1 MRNGLQLDG
10 WYFDVW
16 CSRSPYW
23 EVSRETSRSSGNT
36 EVTSD
41 RATGL
46 AFIGVISQTE
56 ARLDKYVEFLA
67 RRRKVTNLTSER
79 AFSQVWTRHLA
90 DCAQLLGY
98 APFARR
104 CVDLGSGA
112 GFPEMV
118 VAILL
123 AEMQGRAEVH
133 RLESD
138 QRKCPFLREVTRA
151 TDAPARIHGSRIEM
165 FDPCLLSLVDAVT
178 SRALAPL
185 PSLVANELLMLRATG
200 ILLRGRSAAQTET
213 LSVASQF
220 QFKSFRNNFDP
231 DARIDCVPSR
241 AQAQK

>member
-1 MRNGLQLDG
+1 M
-10 WYFDVW
+10 
-16 CSRSPYW
+16 
-23 EVSRETSRSSGNT
+23 
-36 EVTSD
+36 TSD

-123 AEMQGRAEVH
+123 AEMQGA
-133 RLESD
+133 
-138 QRKCPFLREVTRA
+138 RKFIALKVIRENARSYGGSLVRPMLL
-151 TDAPARIHGSRIEM
+151 PARRSYRNVRS
-165 FDPCLLSLVDAVT
+165 LLVVT
-178 SRALAPL
+178 C
-185 PSLVANELLMLRATG
+185 
-200 ILLRGRSAAQTET
+200 GRSH
-213 LSVASQF
+213 LSGTGPLA
-220 QFKSFRNNFDP
+220 
-231 DARIDCVPSR
+231 
-241 AQAQK
+241 

>member
-1 MRNGLQLDG
+1 MRNGLPLDG

-23 EVSRETSRSSGNT
+23 EVSRETSRSSWNN

-41 RATGL
+41 HATVL

-67 RRRKVTNLTSER
+67 RRRKVRNLTSER

-104 CVDLGSGA
+104 WVGLGSGA

-138 QRKCPFLREVTRA
+138 QRKCAFLREVTRA
-151 TDAPARIHGSRIEM
+151 NDASCPHSWQSYRNVRS
-165 FDPCLLSLVDAVT
+165 LLVVT
-178 SRALAPL
+178 C
-185 PSLVANELLMLRATG
+185 
-200 ILLRGRSAAQTET
+200 GRSH
-213 LSVASQF
+213 LSGTGPLA
-220 QFKSFRNNFDP
+220 
-231 DARIDCVPSR
+231 
-241 AQAQK
+241 